1 MFGQSFQTHDL
12 LTIVVL
18 GVLEGLLSADN
29 ALVLAIMVRHLPD
42 REQQKKALTLGLGMS
57 FAFRFVAILITA
69 WLIGLWWLQAIGA
82 AYLLFLPIK
91 HFRHHASGNMGMG
104 KGGTFTQTV
113 IALGI
118 ADVAFA
124 IDSVLAAVAMV
135 GKPDKTWIVVLG
147 ALIGVVMLRFA
158 ATFFIKLLE
167 KYPLLD
173 HLAYILIGWVG
184 VKLTFMAGHNFV
196 IWYNRDNQPL
206 GFHIPEMSQLVFWS
220 VMAVLVIGGTFMAVS
235 KAKSDEAEVE
245 EAEVEEAAA
254 AIDTALG
261 DAADKSEEAV
271 ESAPG
276 AKDGEET

>member
-1 MFGQSFQTHDL
+1 MFGQTFQAHDL
-12 LTIVVL
+12 VTIVVL

-42 REQQKKALTLGLGMS
+42 AAQQKRALTLGLGMS
-57 FAFRFVAILITA
+57 FAFRFVAIIVTS
-69 WLIGLWWLQAIGA
+69 WLIKLWWLQAIGA
-82 AYLLFLPIK
+82 LYLIYLPVK
-91 HFRHHASGNMGMG
+91 HFRQHAAGHTSGP

-135 GKPDKTWIVVLG
+135 GKPDKTWIVILG

-173 HLAYILIGWVG
+173 HLAYVLIGWVG
-184 VKLTFMAGHNFV
+184 VKLAFMAGHNFV
-196 IWYNRDNQPL
+196 LAFNEGREEPL
-206 GFHIPEMSQLVFWS
+206 GFHIPEMSQIVFWS
-220 VMAVLVIGGTFMAVS
+220 VMAVLVVGGTFLAVS
-235 KAKSDEAEVE
+235 KAKSDEADE
-245 EAEVEEAAA
+245 
-254 AIDTALG
+254 T
-261 DAADKSEEAV
+261 V
-271 ESAPG
+271 ESAPESSN
-276 AKDGEET
+276 GEEA

>member
-1 MFGQSFQTHDL
+1 MFEQTFQTHDL

-42 REQQKKALTLGLGMS
+42 SRQQKRALTLGLGMS
-57 FAFRFVAILITA
+57 FAFRFVAILVATL
-69 WLIGLWWLQAIGA
+69 LIKLWWLQAIGA
-82 AYLLFLPIK
+82 LYLVYLPVK
-91 HFRHHASGNMGMG
+91 HFRQHAAGHTGAP
-104 KGGTFTQTV
+104 KGGSFTQTV

-135 GKPDKTWIVVLG
+135 GKPDKTWIVILG

-173 HLAYILIGWVG
+173 HLAYVLIGWVG
-184 VKLTFMAGHNFV
+184 IKLAFMSGHNFV
-196 IWYNRDNQPL
+196 RWFDEGHPEAPL
-206 GFHIPEMSQLVFWS
+206 GLHIPEMSQLVFWS
-220 VMAVLVIGGTFMAVS
+220 VMAVLVVGGTFLAVS
-235 KAKSDEAEVE
+235 KAKEE
-245 EAEVEEAAA
+245 EAEQAEAP
-254 AIDTALG
+254 
-261 DAADKSEEAV
+261 DAPAV
-271 ESAPG
+271 ESAG
-276 AKDGEET
+276 GDTDGEET